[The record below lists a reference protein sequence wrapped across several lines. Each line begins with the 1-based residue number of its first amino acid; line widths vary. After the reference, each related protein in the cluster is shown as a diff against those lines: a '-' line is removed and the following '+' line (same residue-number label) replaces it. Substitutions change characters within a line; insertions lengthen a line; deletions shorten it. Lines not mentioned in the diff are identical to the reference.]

1 MDGKRLSARTVLFP
15 AQRRVPSLA
24 TVTLAIE
31 TSSSGTS

>member
-1 MDGKRLSARTVLFP
+1 MGKRMRAHTVLLP